1 MERVAILEK
10 IKEVIEPYA
19 QNKEAYAKMN
29 EETDLMADLQIN
41 SANLIDIILDAEDKF
56 DIEIDNETMEGLY
69 GLKDIIDAIQ
79 ERTNK

>member
-1 MERVAILEK
+1 MERAEILEK

-19 QNKEAYAKMN
+19 QNKEAYAEMN

-79 ERTNK
+79 ERINK